1 MKQSSVVVSPIV
13 KGTILVRDK
22 LTDKKNQRVGK
33 YLIQISIREVHN
45 DLIKSKNEG
54 GISEVWNGNKLLVS
68 DTGLRYIILVNVKK
82 FTPNYKQICRC
93 EVCIQEK
100 QLQRS
105 LNAWRN
111 RNSVDNSTYRRVV
124 IPNDMTLH
132 PKPRDAIES
141 MLCFLLFNINSN
153 TNVHFSLTKLIN

>member
-68 DTGLRYIILVNVKK
+68 DTGLRYVIPVNVKK
-82 FTPNYKQICRC
+82 FTSRYK
-93 EVCIQEK
+93 
-100 QLQRS
+100 
-105 LNAWRN
+105 
-111 RNSVDNSTYRRVV
+111 
-124 IPNDMTLH
+124 
-132 PKPRDAIES
+132 
-141 MLCFLLFNINSN
+141 
-153 TNVHFSLTKLIN
+153 